1 MKQPS
6 HTPRQQVE
14 KLDLL
19 EQDDSKVIDA
29 IVPSPTEKKAEQQSH
44 PVRAATYGV
53 LFGDDGRSRYAN
65 IFHVIL
71 ITLISMNVVAII
83 LESVQSI
90 LLKYQTEFLIF
101 EIFSVAVFTIEY
113 FVRAWCIVEQ
123 PDRRYAH
130 RVRGRL
136 RYLLTPMA
144 LIDLLAV
151 LPFYL
156 AFLFSID
163 LRFLR
168 VLRLIRVFKLTRYS
182 SAMSILLSVL
192 RQEAKALAAALFV
205 LMLLIIMSASMIYL
219 FEQEAQPEKF
229 GSIPHAMWWALITLT
244 TVGYGDIVPVTTG
257 GKLFGALISV
267 IGIGIVA
274 LPAGILAAGFS
285 GKLHARR
292 MDYETK
298 VEHALEDG
306 VISPEDILALQEEQ
320 IASDLSNEDARS
332 ILRRMMASRRS
343 TAVLC
348 PKCGHVLDGGSKS
361 ET

>member
-1 MKQPS
+1 M
-6 HTPRQQVE
+6 
-14 KLDLL
+14 
-19 EQDDSKVIDA
+19 EQDHSKVIDA
-29 IVPSPTEKKAEQQSH
+29 IVPSPTEKKGERQSQ
-44 PVRAATYGV
+44 PARAAAYSV
-53 LFGDDGRSRYAN
+53 LFGDNGKTRYAN
-65 IFHVIL
+65 IFDVIL
-71 ITLISMNVVAII
+71 VTLISANVVAIM

-90 LLKYQTEFLIF
+90 SLKYQTELWIF
-101 EIFSVAVFTIEY
+101 EIFSVAVFTVEY
-113 FVRAWCIVEQ
+113 FVRAWCVVER
-123 PDRRYAH
+123 PDRQYSH
-130 RVRGRL
+130 PVRGRL
-136 RYLLTPMA
+136 RYLSTPMA

-156 AFLFSID
+156 AFLISID

-168 VLRLIRVFKLTRYS
+168 VLRLLRVFKLTRYS

-219 FEQEAQPEKF
+219 FEQEAQPDKF

-274 LPAGILAAGFS
+274 LPAGILASGFS

-298 VEHALEDG
+298 V
-306 VISPEDILALQEEQ
+306 Q
-320 IASDLSNEDARS
+320 
-332 ILRRMMASRRS
+332 
-343 TAVLC
+343 
-348 PKCGHVLDGGSKS
+348 HVL
-361 ET
+361 